1 MQLMFRRS
9 KASWQRGTTIEYTL
23 IALLTASAAVQ
34 FWIVVGA
41 KVV

>member
-9 KASWQRGTTIEYTL
+9 KANWQRGMTIEYTL
-23 IALLTASAAVQ
+23 VALLTASAAVQ
-34 FWIVVGA
+34 FWIVAGV